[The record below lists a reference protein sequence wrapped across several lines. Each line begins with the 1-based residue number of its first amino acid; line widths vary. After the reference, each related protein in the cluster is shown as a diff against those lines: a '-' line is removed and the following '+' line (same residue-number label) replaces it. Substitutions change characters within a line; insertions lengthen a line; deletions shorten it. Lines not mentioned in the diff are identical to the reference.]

1 MSEHHAAVDTA
12 TVESETMKK
21 PPFVD
26 RALIVGGG
34 LGGLAAAIQLRN
46 FGIDAQVYE
55 QNLKLSGGQGTLI
68 TVFPNGCQALYK
80 ADPEI
85 VTKLR
90 EAGIVDAHAWVVNPK
105 SGEQVSS
112 WELMERMEKTYGQ
125 PAVAVLWEDLQK
137 ILSDALPDDCKHMG
151 YKCLDVS
158 QDEEGAIVQ
167 FQKVD
172 VTLWEQAPLVIGA
185 DGIHSVVRSKL
196 FGSIPPRDNGR
207 TIWRALIDEDLCS
220 DLGLNVGSMTAVG
233 NGRTMFIVN
242 GAGGKVYWAGSLTDV
257 STDGRTKVR
266 SKDPAEVKARL
277 RQEYEGWDLALKI
290 LEVTDGE
297 LILERRVL
305 DLPVLEEW
313 ACGRVVLLG
322 DAAHAVTP
330 ALGQGANLAFEDG
343 LELAL
348 QLSSASNLGSA
359 LEAYEKRRIPRVQLI
374 SERTRATGIST
385 PPSFYDW
392 LYTAIPSSSLEQVL
406 YV

>member
-1 MSEHHAAVDTA
+1 MPEHHAAVDTA

-21 PPFVD
+21 PPLVD

-34 LGGLAAAIQLRN
+34 LGGLAAAIQLRKL
-46 FGIDAQVYE
+46 GIDAQVYE
-55 QNLKLSGGQGTLI
+55 QNLKISGGQGTLI
-68 TVFPNGCQALYK
+68 TVFPNGCQVLYK

-90 EAGIVDAHAWVVNPK
+90 EAGIVDSHSWVVNPK

-125 PAVAVLWEDLQK
+125 PAVAILWENLLN

-167 FQKVD
+167 FQKGDELISVK
-172 VTLWEQAPLVIGA
+172 APLVIGA

-207 TIWRALIDEDLCS
+207 TMWRALIDEDLCS
-220 DLGLNVGSMTAVG
+220 DLGLNVGSMTAIG

-242 GAGGKVYWAGSLTDV
+242 GSGGKLYWAYSLTDE
-257 STDGRTKVR
+257 STDGRSKVR

-277 RQEYEGWDLALKI
+277 RQEFEGWDLALKI
-290 LEVTDGE
+290 LEATDGE

-313 ACGRVVLLG
+313 ACGRVALLG
-322 DAAHAVTP
+322 DAAHAVMP

-348 QLSSASNLGSA
+348 QLSSASNLRSA
-359 LEAYEKRRIPRVQLI
+359 LEAYEKQRIPRAQLI
-374 SERTRATGIST
+374 SERTRATGIPS